1 MAELT
6 MKHEIGTLAPAVR
19 GFSAA
24 TETISGRLT
33 RWLWNDRSIRWQ
45 LLATFLL
52 INLAAGIAAAITV
65 IYNAQRATEIEIAAS
80 MEVAERFVR
89 GSVEHLVQAG
99 NRLPAAE
106 GLLQISNLR
115 HVRIQVLDNEGN
127 LVSSLPAAANID
139 ESEEESEVPHW
150 FSALIKVEGLRREVP
165 IVSGNHRLG
174 LVVLVGEAS
183 DEVAEVWQDVTD
195 LAIVAII
202 LNLAVI
208 ATLYFALGRILHP
221 LVDVSRGLR
230 ELERG
235 HLRGHLARPKVQEL
249 QQIVDRFNALADHLA
264 AANADN
270 ARINRRLVTIQDDER
285 RQVAMELHDELGP
298 CVFGIRSKVA
308 SLKRL
313 SADLPGEVAD
323 KIRKR
328 IDELSEITDKIRTMN
343 RDLLR
348 RLRPM
353 ALGNAPLAD
362 VIAGLLADFER
373 HGASCNFSIETSHL
387 ARSYGDCIDLTV
399 YRCMQEGIT
408 NAIQHAQAKHVEI
421 KLIEQTRP
429 GANDPAPAAANELRC
444 MIRDNGRGIAPGTP
458 AGFGLTGIEERVR
471 AIGGSFAI
479 TNPPG
484 GGTLLDIS
492 LPLEEQR
499 QFITGPDQQAR
510 GRI

>member
-1 MAELT
+1 
-6 MKHEIGTLAPAVR
+6 MKHEIGTLAPA
-19 GFSAA
+19 GLGLSPAH
-24 TETISGRLT
+24 ETMSSRVA
-33 RWLWNDRSIRWQ
+33 RRLWNGRSIRWQ

-52 INLAAGIAAAITV
+52 INLAAGIAAAVTV

-89 GSVEHLVQAG
+89 GSIGHLVQAG
-99 NRLPAAE
+99 DRPPAIE
-106 GLLQISNLR
+106 NLLQISNLR
-115 HVRIQVLDNEGN
+115 HVRIQVFDNDGD
-127 LVSSLPAAANID
+127 LLSSLPAATSTD

-150 FSALIKVEGLRREVP
+150 FSALIKVEDLRREVP
-165 IVSGNHRLG
+165 IVSGNQRLG
-174 LVVLVGEAS
+174 TVLLVGEAS

-202 LNLAVI
+202 LNLTVI
-208 ATLYFALGRILHP
+208 GALYLALGRVLHP
-221 LVDVSRGLR
+221 LTDVSRGLCD
-230 ELERG
+230 LEEG
-235 HLRGHLARPKVQEL
+235 HFRGHLARPKVREL

-264 AANADN
+264 AAKADN

-298 CVFGIRSKVA
+298 CVFGIRSKIT

-313 SADLPGEVAD
+313 AGSLPGEAAE

-328 IDELSEITDKIRTMN
+328 VDELGEITEKIRAMN

-373 HGASCNFSIETSHL
+373 HGAPCSFSLETGRL
-387 ARSYGDCIDLTV
+387 ARSYGDCIDLTA
-399 YRCMQEGIT
+399 YRCIQEGIT
-408 NAIQHAQAKHVEI
+408 NAIQHGQADHVEVR
-421 KLIEQTRP
+421 LLEEARP
-429 GANDPAPAAANELRC
+429 VGNGFVPIASAQLLC

-471 AIGGSFAI
+471 AIGGSFSI
-479 TNPPG
+479 TNPLE

-499 QFITGPDQQAR
+499 QFATGSNQQAR
-510 GRI
+510 GGI